1 MDLSPSLERIV
12 EMQIIEIRN
21 EIEVIER
28 RLSELGDDEED
39 RIEAILLET
48 IKKHLTDDLNKLL
61 AYSETGL
68 PTVATVP
75 GTVVEA

>member
-1 MDLSPSLERIV
+1 MELSSSLERIV
-12 EMQIIEIRN
+12 EMQIAEIRN

-39 RIEAILLET
+39 RVEAILLET
-48 IKKHLTDDLNKLL
+48 IKKHLTDDLKRLL
-61 AYSETGL
+61 VYSEAGL
-68 PTVATVP
+68 PAATSVP